1 MERAIAST
9 TGIEYHVYIIY
20 CINGLAMRLHLIF
33 LLLLIIA
40 TGVGA
45 QESEPI
51 KILAWVAD
59 GIAPGEQTTPG
70 DIVFIDENG
79 PGESL
84 LAVPADTRR
93 IQTCGEQAGYATFFI
108 GNDSGTLYMVDP
120 DDNLYEVQNS
130 VNAMACL
137 GMGSLQFAGE
147 RFGYIDFLN
156 DTLNSTYAMGWLYVR
171 ETSTRNELFNFE
183 NVVDFDLH
191 DESLAL
197 ISFYTDDQGAA
208 NEAAVL
214 AWAGGGPNEVSTL
227 FTDEGCA
234 FRSAQIVQVSA
245 EQLVFTIGQR
255 CTGGTEW
262 ALYTVDLTTR
272 STNRALVINDVPG
285 AYLPAAR
292 TNTLVASPDG
302 SAAFATYPDGLG
314 QNTAFVQPIQ
324 LDNIQAEP
332 AVFNNTIMPVYINT
346 TIYPRTLNTQPLM
359 SPDGA
364 WLAMVSNSPNDE
376 AALNLIELN
385 APDLPPI
392 TINARNRGD
401 TISSL
406 QFLPDSSGLVFVIG
420 GNNGDNNSLFAVDLA
435 SASESRLTRGR
446 YGRAMVM
453 APDGQRVTMTNWQM
467 VDQTNQENYL
477 NLVTVDL
484 VTRETIILFTGAE
497 IVDDQPG
504 EQRRFA
510 YPLSW
515 R

>member
-9 TGIEYHVYIIY
+9 PGFEYYYGHIIY
-20 CINGLAMRLHLIF
+20 CINGHAMRLRLIF
-33 LLLLIIA
+33 SLLILA
-40 TGVGA
+40 TGIGA

-79 PGESL
+79 PGDSL
-84 LAVPADTRR
+84 LAVPADAQR
-93 IQTCGEQAGYATFFI
+93 IQTCGEQAGYAAFFV

-130 VNAMACL
+130 VNAMVCL
-137 GMGSLQFAGE
+137 GTLQFAGD

-156 DTLNSTYAMGWLYVR
+156 DTLNSTYAIGWLYVR
-171 ETSTRNELFNFE
+171 ETSTRDELFNFE

-214 AWAGGGPNEVSTL
+214 VWTGGGPDEVSTL
-227 FTDEGCA
+227 FTDEGCV

-262 ALYTVDLTTR
+262 ALFTVDLTTR

-302 SAAFATYPDGLG
+302 NTAFATYPDGLG
-314 QNTAFVQPIQ
+314 QNTAFVQPIH

-332 AVFNNTIMPVYINT
+332 AIFNNAVMPVYINT
-346 TIYPRTLNTQPLM
+346 TIYPRTLNAQPLL

-376 AALNLIELN
+376 AALHLIELN

-392 TINARNRGD
+392 SINARNRGD
-401 TISSL
+401 TISSM
-406 QFLPDSSGLVFVIG
+406 QFLPDSTGLVFVIG

-435 SASESRLTRGR
+435 SASENRLTRGR

-453 APDGQRVTMTNWQM
+453 APDGQRVALTNWQV
-467 VDQTNQENYL
+467 VDQANQENYL

-484 VTRETIILFTGAE
+484 ATRETLTLFAGAE
-497 IVDDQPG
+497 IMDDQPG